1 MPRRS
6 TLYHVDGERGFRG
19 GERQLLYLAAA
30 LRANGRRNVVYCRAD
45 GELAAQA
52 RHQGF
57 EVRALPFLCEL
68 DLYSAARL
76 AADARRENA
85 VIHSHTGHA
94 AGICA
99 LASLAGIPFVAHRR
113 VDFSVGLIAR
123 SFKYGLASKTVAV
136 SQAIAKILA
145 DSGLS
150 PEKIAV
156 VPDGIPVGAEENAWC
171 QADEDR
177 YMPPTTEQRNG
188 YRRILSG
195 ELGLD
200 PAMTWIGNLAA
211 LVPHKDHDTLLAAA
225 VLVLFKRPDAR
236 FIIAGRGPE
245 EARLAAAVR
254 RLGLEGKVMLIGHR
268 EDAVPLLKSLD
279 VYVQSSWGEGMGSVL
294 IEAAACGV
302 PRAATTAGGIPEVV
316 ADGETGLLVLPRNP
330 EALADAIIRLI
341 DDRVLARRLAAGAS
355 SRLSRF
361 GLKRMGEDMERVY
374 DAIA

>member
-30 LRANGRRNVVYCRAD
+30 LRANGRRNVVYCRA
-45 GELAAQA
+45 GRELEAEA
-52 RHQGF
+52 RRRGF
-57 EVRALPFLCEL
+57 EVRSLPFFCGL

-76 AADARRENA
+76 AADARREDA

-94 AGICA
+94 AGIGA
-99 LASLAGIPFVAHRR
+99 LASLAGVPFVAHRR
-113 VDFSVGLIAR
+113 VDFPVGAVAR
-123 SFKYGLASKTVAV
+123 VFKYGCAAKTVAV
-136 SQAIAKILA
+136 SSAIARILLA
-145 DSGLS
+145 SGL
-150 PEKIAV
+150 PEEKIAV

-171 QADEDR
+171 QTDPGR
-177 YMPPTTEQRNG
+177 YKPPTTEERNQ
-188 YRRILSG
+188 YRRILSE
-195 ELGLD
+195 ELRID

-225 VLVLFKRPDAR
+225 VLVLFQRPNAR

-245 EARLAAAVR
+245 EPRLAAAVE
-254 RLGLEGKVMLIGHR
+254 RLGLAGKALLVGHR
-268 EDAVPLLKSLD
+268 EDAALLLKSLD

-316 ADGETGLLVLPRNP
+316 ADGETGLLVEPRNP
-330 EALADAIIRLI
+330 EALAGAIVRLI
-341 DDRVLARRLAAGAS
+341 DDRALAKRLVERG
-355 SRLSRF
+355 LSGLGRF
-361 GLKRMGEDMERVY
+361 GLKRMAADMEKIY
-374 DAIA
+374 DAVA

>member
-30 LRANGRRNVVYCRAD
+30 LRAHGRRNVVYCRA
-45 GELAAQA
+45 GAELEAEA

-57 EVRALPFLCEL
+57 EVRGLPFFCEL

-76 AADARRENA
+76 AADARREGA
-85 VIHSHTGHA
+85 LIHSHTGHA
-94 AGICA
+94 AAIGA

-113 VDFSVGLIAR
+113 VDFPVGAAAR
-123 SFKYGLASKTVAV
+123 VFKYGCAARTVAV

-145 DSGLS
+145 ASGLP

-156 VPDGIPVGAEENAWC
+156 VTDGIPVGAEENAWC
-171 QADEDR
+171 QADADR
-177 YMPPTTEQRNG
+177 YKPPTPEKRKEH
-188 YRRILSG
+188 RRVLSA

-225 VLVLFKRPDAR
+225 VLVLFKRPNAR
-236 FIIAGRGPE
+236 FIVAGRGPE
-245 EARLAAAVR
+245 EERLAAVIE
-254 RLGLEGKVMLIGHR
+254 RLGLGGRVLLIGHR

-316 ADGETGLLVLPRNP
+316 ADGETGLLVAPRNP
-330 EALADAIIRLI
+330 EALADAIVRLI
-341 DDRVLARRLAAGAS
+341 DDHALAKRLVECGL
-355 SRLSRF
+355 SRLGRF
-361 GLKRMGEDMERVY
+361 GLKRMALDMEKVY
-374 DAIA
+374 DAVP